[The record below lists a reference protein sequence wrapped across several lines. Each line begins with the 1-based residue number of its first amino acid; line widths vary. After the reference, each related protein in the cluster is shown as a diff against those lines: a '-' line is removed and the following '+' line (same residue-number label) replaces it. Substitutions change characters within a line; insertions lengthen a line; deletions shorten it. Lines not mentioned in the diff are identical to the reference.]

1 MTKSATPG
9 GSSGGFTRPALRKA
23 GDADVPRTPPPAS
36 PEEPSLLRIGATTAD
51 AIGSPDRD
59 KLVDLGVSVPKSL
72 RKALR
77 AEAKR
82 RGMTLDSLV
91 AEALRDRANR

>member
-23 GDADVPRTPPPAS
+23 GDADVHPTTPPAS